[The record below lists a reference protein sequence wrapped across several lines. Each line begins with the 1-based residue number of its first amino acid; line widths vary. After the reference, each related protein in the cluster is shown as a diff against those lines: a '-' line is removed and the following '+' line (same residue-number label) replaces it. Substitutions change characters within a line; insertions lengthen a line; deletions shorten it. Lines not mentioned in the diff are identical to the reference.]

1 MKLTVTF
8 VIGFV
13 CNPDVIYKNAVC
25 SSITGVI
32 KEYQR
37 GKKGQQTCYKKYFGL
52 NSFHFPRILCFWT
65 KFELN
70 LRVNAF

>member
-1 MKLTVTF
+1 MRLTITF
-8 VIGFV
+8 AIGFV

-25 SSITGVI
+25 SIVIGVI

-52 NSFHFPRILCFWT
+52 NSFHFPEIICSGPN
-65 KFELN
+65 LN
-70 LRVNAF
+70 GFSV